1 MNVFEYNKN
10 ILNLKEKVDKGELT
24 ETQVKDTLESLEI
37 PRNEK
42 LDNIANWIEDNDR
55 DSEWAAEK
63 AKEWEQYSKS
73 LKKHSKNLMEFLTQ
87 AIDDTGYKQIKTKNH
102 VLKPRNY
109 TPITVIDS
117 KEKLP
122 REFIKVTQPDP
133 VEKAD
138 KKAIYQALKAGEE
151 VPGAHL
157 KENRKTTIL

>member
-1 MNVFEYNKN
+1 
-10 ILNLKEKVDKGELT
+10 
-24 ETQVKDTLESLEI
+24 
-37 PRNEK
+37 
-42 LDNIANWIEDNDR
+42 
-55 DSEWAAEK
+55 
-63 AKEWEQYSKS
+63 
-73 LKKHSKNLMEFLTQ
+73 MEFLTQ